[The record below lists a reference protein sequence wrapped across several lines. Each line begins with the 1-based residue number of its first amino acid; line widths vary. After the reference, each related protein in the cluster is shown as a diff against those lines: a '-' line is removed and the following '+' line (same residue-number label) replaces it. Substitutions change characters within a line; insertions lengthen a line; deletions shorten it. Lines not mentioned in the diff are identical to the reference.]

1 MNSGNELPTNPYSG
15 GPVANESPKRFNDRW
30 RIMLYVLHILFTVAI
45 MLFAPQPAK
54 IVAIAA
60 WLLAWAVFN
69 TWKKDVPA
77 LAGGWTSFSTF
88 VITVLASW
96 ISSGTIKSSH
106 SQDYWS
112 MQGRFSSI
120 ERSLYDYHES
130 HGSYPESL
138 ADPSFEFPYGNDS
151 DVLKD
156 LWNKPIQY
164 TVESDGFRLSSFGR
178 DGVPGGIGLDSDWSY
193 DSPDAEPDQSPF
205 RDKPDVRLPLGQ
217 FLIDTPATFGIL
229 FPGLLFYLMLGHN
242 VRSASE
248 ESLKSQRGILVTAIA
263 VTVIGAAICTFLAT
277 FHIAASQSSH

>member
-1 MNSGNELPTNPYSG
+1 MANCAVCAAYRIDSRHNVRRTADCKNRLDRGMAAGMG
-15 GPVANESPKRFNDRW
+15 GVQYMEEGCTCTCWGLDVVFDVCDHCPCVVDFKRNDK
-30 RIMLYVLHILFTVAI
+30 VFT
-45 MLFAPQPAK
+45 
-54 IVAIAA
+54 
-60 WLLAWAVFN
+60 
-69 TWKKDVPA
+69 
-77 LAGGWTSFSTF
+77 
-88 VITVLASW
+88 
-96 ISSGTIKSSH
+96 

-138 ADPSFEFPYGNDS
+138 ADPTFEFPYGNDS
-151 DVLKD
+151 DMLKD

-229 FPGLLFYLMLGHN
+229 FPGLLFYMMLGHN